1 MVKKEE
7 KYIPEKGD
15 IVLISF
21 FSVEGHEQNDI
32 GATFVKKSIV
42 IASEAK
48 NLIIP
53 AVHERLPRPYGARND
68 GGVLSSHSLL
78 SPPSLSFLHSLSF
91 PRKRESS

>member
-21 FSVEGHEQNDI
+21 FSVKGHEQNDI

-48 NLIIP
+48 QS
-53 AVHERLPRPYGARND
+53 HYPR
-68 GGVLSSHSLL
+68 SL
-78 SPPSLSFLHSLSF
+78 
-91 PRKRESS
+91 REIATPLRGSQ